1 MRKLSLILT
10 LAFITIIL
18 QAQNS
23 NKCGTTSL
31 VQKELINNA
40 DYLTGYNNAL
50 QQNAVWLAQNK
61 GVSRKSVITLPVVVH
76 IVYKYSH
83 PLGIGTNIP
92 DFQIEDAFKIIN
104 EDFSKTN
111 AEFPNP
117 PRNTFLQYAGNAN
130 LKFCL
135 ATVDP
140 NGVAT
145 NGVTRTETIKDNFSY
160 DTEAQDMKR
169 NNTEGADGWPPSKYI
184 NIWVCDIVNS
194 GSGQILGYSTMPGM
208 PSWNAWRDGL
218 VVDFRYFGT
227 VGNAS
232 SNDGTTPTHELG
244 HYLGLEHTFCAQEDA
259 QGNPI
264 CCDPDDGN
272 SGVDDTPATKDVYYG
287 PVNS

>member
-76 IVYKYSH
+76 IVYRYSH

-160 DTEAQDMKR
+160 DTC
-169 NNTEGADGWPPSKYI
+169 THHSKGI
-184 NIWVCDIVNS
+184 IKSVRIK
-194 GSGQILGYSTMPGM
+194 M
-208 PSWNAWRDGL
+208 
-218 VVDFRYFGT
+218 
-227 VGNAS
+227 
-232 SNDGTTPTHELG
+232 E
-244 HYLGLEHTFCAQEDA
+244 
-259 QGNPI
+259 
-264 CCDPDDGN
+264 
-272 SGVDDTPATKDVYYG
+272 K
-287 PVNS
+287 